1 MAKKLK
7 KSFFIVLD
15 GPEGSGKSSIAR
27 RLAADLG
34 EMGFKVL
41 LTSEP
46 GGMRLG
52 SMIREIL
59 LHKKEIS
66 LAAEAELL
74 LFEADRAQHV
84 KEVILPA
91 LADGKAVICD
101 RFSAATMAYQGY
113 GRGMD
118 KKLIQMVDAF
128 ATGGLV
134 PDLTVI
140 LDVDPETGL
149 SRVRKVRAT
158 DKMERLGMQFHKK
171 VRKGFL
177 EVARKSRGRVKV
189 VDSSG
194 ALEKAYCGTREL
206 VYDLIKG
213 HKRTE

>member
-1 MAKKLK
+1 MAEKLRK
-7 KSFFIVLD
+7 GLFIVLD
-15 GPEGSGKSSIAR
+15 GPEGSGKSTIAR
-27 RLAADLG
+27 KLSGDLG
-34 EMGFKVL
+34 EMGFDVL

-52 SMIREIL
+52 AMIREIL

-84 KEVILPA
+84 SEIILPA
-91 LADGKAVICD
+91 LRAGRAVVCD

-118 KKLIQMVDAF
+118 REFIKKVDAF
-128 ATGGLV
+128 ATGGLE
-134 PDLTVI
+134 PDLTII
-140 LDVDPETGL
+140 LDVDVATGL
-149 SRVRKVRAT
+149 SRVRKVRST
-158 DKMERLGMQFHKK
+158 DKMERLGAQFHGK

-177 EVARKSRGRVKV
+177 EVARTSRGKVMV

-194 ALEKAYCGTREL
+194 ALDDAYAAAREL
-206 VYDLIKG
+206 VYGLIKRC
-213 HKRTE
+213 KRAK